1 MTNQIL
7 YPAIQRHIFQENAGK
22 IDLALSLNLLEN
34 RPFVLKTSCAICRMD
49 ACSRR
54 PSTNGVCGPFWNVS
68 AFYSRDT
75 RCSLVMCASFKLTI
89 FAH

>member
-22 IDLALSLNLLEN
+22 IDLALSANLLEN
-34 RPFVLKTSCAICRMD
+34 RSFVLKTSCAICRMD

-54 PSTNGVCGPFWNVS
+54 PSTKE
-68 AFYSRDT
+68 
-75 RCSLVMCASFKLTI
+75 MCEPLLECQRI
-89 FAH
+89 L

>member
-34 RPFVLKTSCAICRMD
+34 RSFVLKTSCAICGTHT
-49 ACSRR
+49 SSGR
-54 PSTNGVCGPFWNVS
+54 PSTKEVCEPLLECQ
-68 AFYSRDT
+68 RI
-75 RCSLVMCASFKLTI
+75 L
-89 FAH
+89 